1 MNFLGKLN
9 AWWAIIS
16 NIVKCWPVFP
26 TLSMSKN
33 RTHGWLSANGFAGGL
48 ASPLMTHGW
57 NGYTLAWTKKT
68 SSRQRATIG
77 DRKSTRLN
85 SSHLVISYAVF
96 CLKKKKKK

>member
-1 MNFLGKLN
+1 MNFFGKLN

-26 TLSMSKN
+26 TLSMSRN
-33 RTHGWLSANGFAGGL
+33 RTQGWLSANGFAGGL
-48 ASPLMTHGW
+48 ASPLITHGW

-77 DRKSTRLN
+77 
-85 SSHLVISYAVF
+85 
-96 CLKKKKKK
+96 